1 MNTLKAERR
10 DLAEK
15 AKKLRREGFVTGNV
29 FGHQIQGSIPV
40 KMNRPE
46 VEKLLKEHGKGSKLT
61 LELER
66 KTYPV
71 LIKEVQF
78 NTLKGQFDE
87 VDFQALV
94 SDEMI
99 RSVAEIQIYNHD
111 KVREGV
117 LQQELTEVSY
127 SALPADLVEKVVIDA
142 KNLKVGD
149 TVTVGDLELAKNPK
163 IHLHTDLHS
172 VIVTVTAVSAAAETE
187 AESEDA
193 EAPAASAE

>member
-61 LELER
+61 LELEG

-87 VDFQALV
+87 VDFQELV

-172 VIVTVTAVSAAAETE
+172 VIVTVTAVSAAAE
-187 AESEDA
+187 ESEDA

>member
-61 LELER
+61 LELEG

-172 VIVTVTAVSAAAETE
+172 VIVTVTAVSAAAE
-187 AESEDA
+187 ESEDA

>member
-61 LELER
+61 LELEG

-142 KNLKVGD
+142 ENLKVGD

-172 VIVTVTAVSAAAETE
+172 VIVTVTAVSAAAEAE
-187 AESEDA
+187 EESEDA
-193 EAPAASAE
+193 

>member
-61 LELER
+61 LELEG

-87 VDFQALV
+87 VDFQELV

-142 KNLKVGD
+142 ENLKVGD

-172 VIVTVTAVSAAAETE
+172 VIVTVTAVSAAAE
-187 AESEDA
+187 ESEDA

>member
-61 LELER
+61 LELEG

-87 VDFQALV
+87 VDFQELV

-142 KNLKVGD
+142 KNLKIGD

-172 VIVTVTAVSAAAETE
+172 VIVTVTAVSAAAE
-187 AESEDA
+187 ESEDA

>member
-61 LELER
+61 LELEG

-142 KNLKVGD
+142 ENLKVGD

-172 VIVTVTAVSAAAETE
+172 VIVTVTAVSAAAE
-187 AESEDA
+187 ESEDA

>member
-61 LELER
+61 LELEG
-66 KTYPV
+66 KIYPV

-142 KNLKVGD
+142 ENLKVGD

-172 VIVTVTAVSAAAETE
+172 VIVTVTAVSAAAE
-187 AESEDA
+187 ESEDA

>member
-172 VIVTVTAVSAAAETE
+172 VIVTVTAVSAAAE
-187 AESEDA
+187 ESEDA

>member
-61 LELER
+61 LELEG

-94 SDEMI
+94 SDEVI

-187 AESEDA
+187 EESEDA
-193 EAPAASAE
+193 